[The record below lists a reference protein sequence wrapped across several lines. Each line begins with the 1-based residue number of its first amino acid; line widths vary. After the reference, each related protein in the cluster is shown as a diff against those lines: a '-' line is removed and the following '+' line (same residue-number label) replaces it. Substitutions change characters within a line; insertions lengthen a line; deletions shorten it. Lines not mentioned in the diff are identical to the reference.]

1 MSSTNQQKVLVRL
14 EGENADEKIELIER
28 QDNPR
33 FLEIRSLRW
42 GRGIGWYIQK
52 TITLDASQAKMLMHA
67 LRGSVV
73 ITAKKTEKGN
83 VIPFPASVLGDDGVG
98 SARLF

>member
-1 MSSTNQQKVLVRL
+1 MSSTNQQKVLARL
-14 EGENADEKIELIER
+14 EGENVEEKIELIAR

-67 LRGSVV
+67 LRRGSLV
-73 ITAKKTEKGN
+73 ISAKKTEKGN
-83 VIPFPASVLGDDGVG
+83 VIPFPASVL
-98 SARLF
+98 R